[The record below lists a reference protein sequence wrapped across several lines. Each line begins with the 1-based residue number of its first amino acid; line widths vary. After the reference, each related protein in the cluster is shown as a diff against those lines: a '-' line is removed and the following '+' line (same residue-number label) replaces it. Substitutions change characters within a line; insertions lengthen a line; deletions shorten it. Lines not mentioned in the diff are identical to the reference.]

1 MNNNLPVLPDWF
13 GIALITIIGAI
24 GVLICIMS
32 AVNDIKEARRERIRR
47 ELKIRVE
54 EAKKSNELAAFY
66 TAVAYGDERDFSYWY
81 DTAQKF
87 K

>member
-13 GIALITIIGAI
+13 GTIFIIIGII
-24 GVLICIMS
+24 GVLVFIMS
-32 AVNDIKEARRERIRR
+32 VVNDMKEARREKIRR
-47 ELKIRVE
+47 DLRIRVE

-87 K
+87 M